1 MVQKTEPPPQPLRP
15 MTAEEQQLEKDST
28 RLLTLARELKDEV
41 VKAGVDTLS
50 LDALRKAE
58 EIQRLSKDLKNRLR
72 LQAASGVNSTT
83 PGAQ

>member
-1 MVQKTEPPPQPLRP
+1 